1 MSGQTVFRSLG
12 MKKQAIFFSLFRKV
26 ILVIPLTYILPYVG
40 HLGKMGVF
48 WAEPVSNVLGGGY
61 AVIPLCISSCTEN

>member
-48 WAEPVSNVLGGGY
+48 WAEPVSNFFGGAACFITMY
-61 AVIPLCISSCTEN
+61 FTVYKKL